1 MGYKGDYVKT
11 NYSRTYLGLLLIFI
25 WLEFTQLARCLIGI
39 QILTN
44 VQHYVH
50 RDHHPLDRH
59 RCTYDKHYIKLDNGR
74 LPKMIWKRTRTYNR
88 YTQGRT
94 SHLFYGI
101 IYVFI
106 GWQPLFCICT
116 TSGVHVARVSQEDAY
131 YQHFQFTISWYLYAN
146 VCVYVYCVFNCRLKS
161 EPFETLMIIKYGHM

>member
-74 LPKMIWKRTRTYNR
+74 LPKMIWQRTRTYNR

-94 SHLFYGI
+94 SHYSMELYTYLSDDNPCFVYAPHRVFTLRGWVKRMLI
-101 IYVFI
+101 INIFNSRYRDIFMLMCVCTYIVF
-106 GWQPLFCICT
+106 LT
-116 TSGVHVARVSQEDAY
+116 VV
-131 YQHFQFTISWYLYAN
+131 
-146 VCVYVYCVFNCRLKS
+146 
-161 EPFETLMIIKYGHM
+161 